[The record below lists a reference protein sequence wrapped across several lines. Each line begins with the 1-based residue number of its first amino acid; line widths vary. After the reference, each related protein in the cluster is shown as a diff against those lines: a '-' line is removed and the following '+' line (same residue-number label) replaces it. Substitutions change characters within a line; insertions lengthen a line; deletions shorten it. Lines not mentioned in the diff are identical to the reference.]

1 MQEEILKKFKIGDEN
16 MSRIPEMLA
25 RERKQMQKEARAKG
39 ISEGKIEIIKNM
51 LKEKFSINTITTI
64 SGMNEKEI
72 ERIAKKM
79 S

>member
-1 MQEEILKKFKIGDEN
+1 

-64 SGMNEKEI
+64 SGMKEKEI

-79 S
+79 SWIENNII

>member
-1 MQEEILKKFKIGDEN
+1 